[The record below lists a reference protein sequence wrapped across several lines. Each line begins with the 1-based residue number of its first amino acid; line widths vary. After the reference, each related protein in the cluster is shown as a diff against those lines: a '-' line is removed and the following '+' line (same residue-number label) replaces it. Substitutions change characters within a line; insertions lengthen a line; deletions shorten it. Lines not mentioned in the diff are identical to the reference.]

1 MCFSLLHLFE
11 LTGDPSESHTMLFNG
26 DFVDRGSWS
35 TEVVL
40 LLFAFKWL
48 YPKNVFL
55 NRGNHETS
63 DMNKVYGFEG
73 ETKKKY
79 SDLTYKLFE
88 EAFTALPIAT
98 LISASQAPREPER
111 RDTRLPVNPILSSQ
125 GRKRYYV
132 VHGGLYS
139 KDGVKLEDIKKIDRM
154 RLKQPGTMG
163 LMSESLWADPQDMP
177 GRGPSKRGVGL
188 GFGTDVTRRFLED
201 NGVSGVIR
209 SHEVRQPGYSIEHGG
224 QCITVFSAP
233 NYVSCYPSFRMATS
247 AELNAGDRSIKSE
260 TKLVSSG

>member
-1 MCFSLLHLFE
+1 
-11 LTGDPSESHTMLFNG
+11 MLFNG

-48 YPKNVFL
+48 YPRNVFL

-98 LISASQAPREPER
+98 LIQASQDPREPEK
-111 RDTRLPVNPILSSQ
+111 RDTRLPISPVLSPH
-125 GRKRYYV
+125 GRKRYFV

-139 KDGVKLEDIKKIDRM
+139 KDGVKLDDIKKIDRM
-154 RLKQPGTMG
+154 RIKQPGTMG

-177 GRGPSKRGVGL
+177 GRGPSKR
-188 GFGTDVTRRFLED
+188 
-201 NGVSGVIR
+201 
-209 SHEVRQPGYSIEHGG
+209 VR
-224 QCITVFSAP
+224 CISSSPSRLRLTVL
-233 NYVSCYPSFRMATS
+233 RTHQ
-247 AELNAGDRSIKSE
+247 L
-260 TKLVSSG
+260 

>member
-1 MCFSLLHLFE
+1 MV
-11 LTGDPSESHTMLFNG
+11 FNG

-40 LLFAFKWL
+40 TLFAYKWL
-48 YPKNVFL
+48 YPKNVYL

-79 SDLTYKLFE
+79 SELTYKLFE
-88 EAFTALPIAT
+88 ETFYALPIAT
-98 LISASQAPREPER
+98 LVTASQKPRELAR
-111 RDTRLPVNPILSSQ
+111 RDTRLPINPFLSPE
-125 GRKRYYV
+125 GYKRFFI

-139 KDGVKLEDIKKIDRM
+139 KDGVSLADVKKIDRI
-154 RLKQPGTMG
+154 RQRQPGTAG
-163 LMSESLWADPQDMP
+163 LMSESLWADPQDLP
-177 GRGPSKRGVGL
+177 GRGASKRGVGL
-188 GFGTDVTRRFLED
+188 GFGPDITRKFLEF

-209 SHEVRQPGYSIEHGG
+209 SHEVRQAGYSIEHGG

-233 NYVSCYPSFRMATS
+233 NYVDQVGNLAGILRIDDAGNITFTTFSAQPHPDIKPMAC
-247 AELNAGDRSIKSE
+247 KS
-260 TKLVSSG
+260 TRQVGIQS